1 MDINVGMYVRTEYGI
16 AKIIDKEVSTIWV
29 LDKDIMLCHTSDNQN
44 LCTTGQILD
53 ADKDIARLLRPGDFI
68 DRFCIEDI
76 QGTTIHTEVGYFI
89 DFEDVEDMVTR
100 IVTKEQFE
108 KMGYEVRE

>member
-16 AKIIDKEVSTIWV
+16 AKIIGNEIATIWV

-44 LCTTGQILD
+44 LCSKGQILD
-53 ADKDIARLLRPGDFI
+53 ANDDIAKLLRPGDFI
-68 DRFCIEDI
+68 DRFCISDI
-76 QGTTIHTEVGYFI
+76 QGTTIYTEVGYFI

-108 KMGYEVRE
+108 KMGYEVKE